1 MREYRGAEI
10 RNIAVV
16 GHGAS
21 GKTSLVDALAFVSGS
36 SKRHGSVKD
45 GTALTDYSSE
55 EIDRG
60 FSINLGCAHA
70 EWMDNKINLIDTPG
84 FLDFLGDAVA
94 GVAAADGALC
104 VVNANSGV
112 EVGTEREFR
121 EAMRRKD
128 PVLFVVSMM
137 DKEHAN
143 FDRAYEQIKQRL
155 TSKVIPVQIPAGV
168 GSAFYGV
175 LNLLSKKAHIYKK
188 GSKTGQYEEMDVP
201 AEYQPTFDKY
211 YQELIETIAATDD
224 SLLELYLE
232 GGEIGREDAV
242 RAMKEAMKRME
253 LFPLFCVS
261 SELNVGVPAVLS
273 TIVELMPNAYEME
286 EVHAYKGAEGDHT
299 VEIHAKD
306 DAPFA
311 AQVFKTISEPH
322 VGDVSYFRVYSGSV
336 SNGDE
341 VYNATRGAVEKLNH
355 LSISQGKDRTEAPT
369 LHAGDIG
376 CVAKLRN
383 THTNDTLSTK
393 DRPVRLP
400 LIEFPETLV
409 QLAVH
414 ASNRAD
420 EEKLQAGLH
429 KLHDEDPTFQM
440 HYNPETHETIVSGL
454 GERHLEVTMS
464 KLRRKFG
471 VTAELTRPRIA
482 YRETLKAKGD
492 GQGRHKKQSGGR
504 GQFGDCWVRFAP
516 LPRGKGYE
524 FDDQIVGGSIPRQYI
539 PAVDRG
545 IQEAAVRGVLAGFPL
560 VDFKV
565 ELYDGSYHTVDSNE
579 QSFKMA
585 GILAFKAV
593 APKCRPVLLEPLDE
607 IEVLSP
613 DEYMGDVLGDLSS
626 RRGHILGTEALED
639 SQGVMTGYTRI
650 RAIVPQAELHLYAS
664 TLQSMTQGR
673 ATYIRRFKGYEET
686 PHDVAQKVIAE
697 HAKEKEEELVGA

>member
-1 MREYRGAEI
+1 MREYRGSEI

-21 GKTSLVDALAFVSGS
+21 GKTSLVDALAFVSAA

-45 GTALTDYSSE
+45 GTALTDYSPE
-55 EIDRG
+55 ETERK
-60 FSINLGCAHA
+60 FSINLGCAYA
-70 EWMDNKINLIDTPG
+70 EWMDTKINLIDTPG

-121 EAMRRKD
+121 EAVRRKD

-143 FDRAYEQIKQRL
+143 FDRAFEQIKQRL
-155 TSKVIPVQIPAGV
+155 TSKVIPVQVPAGE
-168 GSAFYGV
+168 GHSFRGV
-175 LNLLSKKAHIYKK
+175 LNLFSKKAHLYKP
-188 GSKTGQYEEMDVP
+188 GSKSGEYEESTIP
-201 AEYQPTFDKY
+201 AEYQATFDRY
-211 YQELIETIAATDD
+211 YQELIETVAATDD
-224 SLLELYLE
+224 SLLERYLE
-232 GGEIGREDAV
+232 GNEIDRDEAV

-261 SELNVGVPAVLS
+261 SELNMGVQAVLT
-273 TIVELMPNAYEME
+273 TIVELMPNAFEME
-286 EVHAYKGAEGDHT
+286 ELHAFKGAEGDHT
-299 VEIHAKD
+299 VEIHARD

-322 VGDVSYFRVYSGSV
+322 VGDVSFFRIYSGSV
-336 SNGDE
+336 ANGDE
-341 VYNATRGAVEKLNH
+341 VYNATRSGSEKLNH
-355 LSISQGKDRTEAPT
+355 LSVSQGRDRTEVPR

-393 DRPVRLP
+393 EHPVRLP
-400 LIEFPETLV
+400 AIDFPESLV

-471 VTAELTRPRIA
+471 VTAELTKPRIA
-482 YRETLKAKGD
+482 YRETLKARAE

-516 LPRGKGYE
+516 LARGKGYE
-524 FDDQIVGGSIPRQYI
+524 FDDKIVGGAIPRQYI

-565 ELYDGSYHTVDSNE
+565 ELFDGSYHTVDSNE

-593 APKCRPVLLEPLDE
+593 AAKCKPVLLEPLDE
-607 IEVLSP
+607 IDVLLP
-613 DEYMGDVLGDLSS
+613 DEYMGDVLGDLSG
-626 RRGHILGTEALED
+626 RRGHILGTESIED
-639 SQGVMTGYTRI
+639 SAGGMTGFTRI
-650 RAIVPQAELHLYAS
+650 RAVVPQAELHLYAS

-673 ATYIRRFKGYEET
+673 ATFVRRFKGYEEA
-686 PHDVAQKVIAE
+686 PGEVAQKVIAD
-697 HAKEKEEELVGA
+697 HAKEKEEELVPA

>member
-1 MREYRGAEI
+1 MRDYRGSDI

-21 GKTSLVDALAFVSGS
+21 GKTSLVDALAFVSGA

-45 GTALTDYSSE
+45 GNALTDYSPE
-55 EIDRG
+55 EIERG
-60 FSINLGCAHA
+60 FSINLGCAFA
-70 EWMDNKINLIDTPG
+70 EWMDTKINLIDTPG
-84 FLDFLGDAVA
+84 FLDFQGDAVA

-121 EAMRRKD
+121 EAMRRRD

-137 DKEHAN
+137 DKEHAD
-143 FDRAYEQIKQRL
+143 FDRAYQQIKNRL
-155 TSKVIPVQIPAGV
+155 TSKVIPVQVPAGE
-168 GSAFYGV
+168 GASFEGV
-175 LNLLSKKAHIYKK
+175 LNLFSKKAHMYKK
-188 GSKTGQYEEMDVP
+188 GSKSGEYQETDVP
-201 AEYQPTFDKY
+201 AQYTPVFDKY
-211 YQELIETIAATDD
+211 YQELIETVAATDD
-224 SLLELYLE
+224 SLLERYLE
-232 GGEIGREDAV
+232 GGEIAREEV
-242 RAMKEAMKRME
+242 VTAMKEAMKRME

-261 SELNVGVPAVLS
+261 NEFNMGHHAVLG

-286 EVHAYKGAEGDHT
+286 EVHAFKGAEGDHT

-306 DAPFA
+306 DAPFTA
-311 AQVFKTISEPH
+311 HVFKTISEPH
-322 VGDVSYFRVYSGSV
+322 VGDVTYFRIYSGSV
-336 SNGDE
+336 ANGAE
-341 VYNATRGAVEKLNH
+341 VYNATRGVAEKLNH
-355 LSISQGKDRTEAPT
+355 LSISQGRDRAEVPK

-393 DRPVRLP
+393 EHPVRLP
-400 LIEFPETLV
+400 AIDFPEPLV

-414 ASNRAD
+414 ASARAD

-440 HYNPETHETIVSGL
+440 QYNPETHETIVSAL

-464 KLRRKFG
+464 KLKRKFG
-471 VTAELTRPRIA
+471 VTAELTRPKIA
-482 YRETLKAKGD
+482 YRETLKAKAD

-516 LPRGKGYE
+516 LGRGKGYE
-524 FDDQIVGGSIPRQYI
+524 FEDKIVGGAIPRQFI

-545 IQEAAVRGVLAGFPL
+545 IQEAAVRGVLAGYPL

-565 ELYDGSYHTVDSNE
+565 ELYDGSFHTVDSNE
-579 QSFKMA
+579 MSFKMA
-585 GILAFKAV
+585 GILAFRAV

-639 SQGVMTGYTRI
+639 HQGGMTGYTRI
-650 RAIVPQAELHLYAS
+650 RAVVPQSELHLYAS

-673 ATYIRRFKGYEET
+673 ATFLRRFKGYEET
-686 PHDVAQKVIAE
+686 PNEVAQKVIAE

>member
-1 MREYRGAEI
+1 MREYRGSEI

-36 SKRHGSVKD
+36 SKRHGSVKE
-45 GTALTDYSSE
+45 GTALTDYSPE
-55 EIDRG
+55 EIERK
-60 FSINLGCAHA
+60 FSINLGCAYA
-70 EWMDNKINLIDTPG
+70 EWMDAKINLIDTPG
-84 FLDFLGDAVA
+84 FLDFQGDAVA

-121 EAMRRKD
+121 EALRRKD

-143 FDRAYEQIKQRL
+143 FDRAYQQIKQRL
-155 TSKVIPVQIPAGV
+155 TSKVIPVQVPAGE
-168 GSAFYGV
+168 GHAFRGV
-175 LNLLSKKAHIYKK
+175 LNLFSGKAHLYKP
-188 GSKTGQYEEMDVP
+188 GSRSGEYEETGVP
-201 AEYQPTFDKY
+201 AEYQATFDRY
-211 YQELIETIAATDD
+211 HQELIETVAATDD
-224 SLLELYLE
+224 SLLERYLE
-232 GGEIGREDAV
+232 GGEIARDDVV

-253 LFPLFCVS
+253 LFPLFCAS
-261 SELNVGVPAVLS
+261 SELNMGVHAVLS
-273 TIVELMPNAYEME
+273 TIVELMPSAYEME
-286 EVHAYKGAEGDHT
+286 EVHAFKGAEGDHT
-299 VEIHAKD
+299 VEIHARD

-311 AQVFKTISEPH
+311 ALVFKTISEPH
-322 VGDVSYFRVYSGSV
+322 VGDVSFFRIYSGSV
-336 SNGDE
+336 ANGDE
-341 VYNATRGAVEKLNH
+341 VYNATRSAAEKLNH
-355 LSISQGKDRTEAPT
+355 LSISQGKERTEMPR
-369 LHAGDIG
+369 LYAGDIG

-383 THTNDTLSTK
+383 THTNDTLST
-393 DRPVRLP
+393 REHPVRLP
-400 LIEFPETLV
+400 AIEFPESLV

-440 HYNPETHETIVSGL
+440 HYNPETHETIVSGM
-454 GERHLEVTMS
+454 GERHLEVTLS

-482 YRETLKAKGD
+482 YRETLKARAE

-524 FDDQIVGGSIPRQYI
+524 FEDRIVGGAIPRQYI

-565 ELYDGSYHTVDSNE
+565 ELFDGSYHTVDSNE

-593 APKCRPVLLEPLDE
+593 AAKCKPVLLEPLDE
-607 IEVLSP
+607 IDVLLP
-613 DEYMGDVLGDLSS
+613 DDYMGDVLGDLSG
-626 RRGHILGTEALED
+626 RRGHILGTESVED
-639 SQGVMTGYTRI
+639 EAGAMTGYTRI

-673 ATYIRRFKGYEET
+673 ATFTRRFRGYEEA
-686 PHDVAQKVIAE
+686 PHEVAQKVIVE
-697 HAKEKEEELVGA
+697 HAKEKEEELVTA